1 MKISLLTDRSGY
13 DSDIQEVKD
22 EWLDYI
28 LSNIE
33 GFDLDFFSNLSGR
46 KKVEY
51 LISNRIELINYISI
65 GGVKVYFS
73 GDLIGEWAGPE
84 FKLKCDE
91 NDSYYYEITIETW
104 SVFDKEE

>member
-1 MKISLLTDRSGY
+1 MKISLLADRVGY
-13 DSDIQEVKD
+13 DSDIQEIKD
-22 EWLDYI
+22 EWFTYI

-33 GFDLDFFSNLSGR
+33 NFDLDFFSNLSGR

-65 GGVKVYFS
+65 GGVKVYF
-73 GDLIGEWAGPE
+73 GGELIGEWAGPE